1 MKAGGGMSNT
11 RLQGKRTLI
20 TGAGMGMGRAA
31 AIRFA
36 QEGAKVGLID
46 VNKAALAEVAGV
58 IVAEGGTAL
67 PLVADVTD
75 EAQVAAAVERA
86 VAAWGGMD
94 VVVANAAVQLMG
106 QDARVHELDA
116 AVWQRTIA
124 VNLTGVFHTCKHGI
138 RALLATGGGSVI
150 CTASPTSLLGCAPGF
165 DAYTAS
171 KAGVLGLAKVMA
183 NDYARDGIRVNAVV
197 PGFTDT
203 PLVRTIM
210 ENDEAREALVRT
222 IPMGRPG
229 RSEEVAAL
237 MVFLASDEA
246 SYATG
251 GTFHM
256 DGGITAI

>member
-1 MKAGGGMSNT
+1 MSSR
-11 RLQGKRTLI
+11 RLEGKRTII

-36 QEGAKVGLID
+36 REGAKVGLID
-46 VNKAALAEVAGV
+46 INEAAVNETSEVIAAEEGEALA
-58 IVAEGGTAL
+58 
-67 PLVADVTD
+67 LVADVAIED
-75 EAQVAAAVERA
+75 QVAAAVGKA
-86 VAAWGGMD
+86 VARWGGLD
-94 VVVANAAVQLMG
+94 VVVANAAIQLMG

-116 AVWQRTIA
+116 AVWQQTIA

-138 RALLATGGGSVI
+138 RALLASGGGSVI
-150 CTASPTSLLGCAPGF
+150 CTASPTSLLGLAPGF

-171 KAGVLGLAKVMA
+171 KAGVLGLVKVMA
-183 NDYARDGIRVNAVV
+183 NDYARDGIRVNAVI

-203 PLVRTIM
+203 PMVRPVM
-210 ENDEAREALVRT
+210 ENDEWRESLIRT

-229 RSEEVAAL
+229 RPEEVAAM
-237 MVFLASDEA
+237 MVFLASEEA

-251 GTFHM
+251 GAFFV

>member
-1 MKAGGGMSNT
+1 MSSK
-11 RLQGKRTLI
+11 RLEGKRTII
-20 TGAGMGMGRAA
+20 TGAGMGMGCAA

-46 VNKAALAEVAGV
+46 VNEAAINEAVGLIA
-58 IVAEGGTAL
+58 AEGGEAL
-67 PLVADVTD
+67 ALVADVAVED
-75 EAQVAAAVERA
+75 QVAAAVGRA
-86 VAAWGGMD
+86 VARWGGLD

-124 VNLTGVFHTCKHGI
+124 INLTGVFHTCKHGI
-138 RALLATGGGSVI
+138 RALLASGGGSVI

-171 KAGVLGLAKVMA
+171 KAGVLGLVKVMA
-183 NDYARDGIRVNAVV
+183 NDYARDGIRVNAVI
-197 PGFTDT
+197 PGFTNT
-203 PLVRTIM
+203 PMVRQVM
-210 ENDEAREALVRT
+210 ENDEWRESLIQT
-222 IPMGRPG
+222 IPLGRPG
-229 RSEEVAAL
+229 KPEEVAAM

-251 GTFHM
+251 GAFFV

>member
-1 MKAGGGMSNT
+1 MGSG
-11 RLQGKRTLI
+11 RLEGKRAVI

-36 QEGAKVGLID
+36 REGAKVGLID
-46 VNKAALAEVAGV
+46 LNEAATQETVQV
-58 IVAEGGTAL
+58 IAAEGGEAL
-67 PLVADVTD
+67 ALIADVTNED
-75 EAQVAAAVERA
+75 QVAGAVGTA
-86 VAAWGGMD
+86 VARWGGLD

-116 AVWQRTIA
+116 AVWQQTIA
-124 VNLTGVFHTCKHGI
+124 INLTGVFHTCKHGI
-138 RALLATGGGSVI
+138 RALLASGGGSVI
-150 CTASPTSLLGCAPGF
+150 CTASPTSLLGLAPGF

-171 KAGVLGLAKVMA
+171 KAGVLGLVKVMA
-183 NDYARDGIRVNAVV
+183 NDYARDGIRVNAVI

-203 PLVRTIM
+203 PMVRQVM
-210 ENDEAREALVRT
+210 ENDQWRESLIQT

-229 RSEEVAAL
+229 RPEEVAAM

-251 GTFHM
+251 GAFFV
-256 DGGITAI
+256 DGGITAV

>member
-1 MKAGGGMSNT
+1 MSSR
-11 RLQGKRTLI
+11 RLEGKRAII
-20 TGAGMGMGRAA
+20 TGAGMGMGRAT

-36 QEGAKVGLID
+36 REGAKVGLID
-46 VNKAALAEVAGV
+46 INEAAANEVAGV
-58 IVAEGGTAL
+58 MAAEGGEAL
-67 PLVADVTD
+67 ALGADVAVED
-75 EAQVAAAVERA
+75 QVAAAVGRA
-86 VAAWGGMD
+86 VARWGGLD

-116 AVWQRTIA
+116 AVWQQTIA

-138 RALLATGGGSVI
+138 RALLASGGGSVI
-150 CTASPTSLLGCAPGF
+150 CTASPTSLLGLAPGF

-171 KAGVLGLAKVMA
+171 KAGVLGLVKVMA
-183 NDYARDGIRVNAVV
+183 NDYARDGIRVNAVI

-203 PLVRTIM
+203 PLVRQIM
-210 ENDEAREALVRT
+210 ENDEQRESIIRT
-222 IPMGRPG
+222 IPLGRPG
-229 RSEEVAAL
+229 RPEEVAAM

-251 GTFHM
+251 GAFFV

>member
-1 MKAGGGMSNT
+1 MSSR
-11 RLQGKRTLI
+11 RLEAKRTII
-20 TGAGMGMGRAA
+20 TGAGMGMGRAV

-36 QEGAKVGLID
+36 REGAKVGLID
-46 VNKAALAEVAGV
+46 NNEAAAGETARV
-58 IVAEGGTAL
+58 IAAEGGEAL
-67 PLVADVTD
+67 ALVADVAIED
-75 EAQVAAAVERA
+75 QVAEAVGSA
-86 VAAWGGMD
+86 VARWGGLD

-116 AVWQRTIA
+116 AVWQQTIA

-150 CTASPTSLLGCAPGF
+150 CTASPTSLLGLAPGF

-171 KAGVLGLAKVMA
+171 KAGVLGLVKVMA
-183 NDYARDGIRVNAVV
+183 NDYARDGIRVNAVI

-203 PLVRTIM
+203 PMVRQVM
-210 ENDEAREALVRT
+210 ENDEWRESLIRT

-229 RSEEVAAL
+229 RPEEVAAM

-251 GTFHM
+251 GAFFV

>member
-1 MKAGGGMSNT
+1 MSSK
-11 RLQGKRTLI
+11 RLEGKRTII
-20 TGAGMGMGRAA
+20 TGAGMGMGRATA
-31 AIRFA
+31 LRFA
-36 QEGAKVGLID
+36 REGAKVGLID
-46 VNKAALAEVAGV
+46 VNEAAINEVAGV
-58 IVAEGGTAL
+58 IAREGGEAL
-67 PLVADVTD
+67 ALVADVTA
-75 EAQVAAAVERA
+75 EEQVAAAVGRA
-86 VAAWGGMD
+86 VGAWGGLD

-106 QDARVHELDA
+106 QDTRVHELDA

-138 RALLATGGGSVI
+138 RALLAAGGGNVI

-165 DAYTAS
+165 DAYSAS

-203 PLVRTIM
+203 PMVRQIM
-210 ENDEAREALVRT
+210 ENDDERELLIRT

-229 RSEEVAAL
+229 RPEEVAAM

-251 GTFHM
+251 GAFFM